1 MSLCFA
7 GVRQRRVERAK
18 SGRVLHG
25 VDAPAG
31 GRGPPAAPRES
42 QRQQAKAAQ
51 PVHQARAGAE
61 RAVCAGQSE
70 AGHASLRW
78 RLCAFLPQ
86 WEVDVDIQTKFVKV
100 NKN

>member
-1 MSLCFA
+1 MSSFCMTNFS

-78 RLCAFLPQ
+78 RVAIVCLPSAMGS
-86 WEVDVDIQTKFVKV
+86 
-100 NKN
+100 